1 MSTFTRVHAKSCY
14 TPKHAG
20 CPYVFDVPHIIT
32 FGQICDMIL
41 QRNNQ
46 WFGLGRDEYKYSKV
60 QLLKSTNDGT
70 LLDENLTVANPQ
82 NEITVVFQPS

>member
-1 MSTFTRVHAKSCY
+1 
-14 TPKHAG
+14 
-20 CPYVFDVPHIIT
+20 
-32 FGQICDMIL
+32 MIL